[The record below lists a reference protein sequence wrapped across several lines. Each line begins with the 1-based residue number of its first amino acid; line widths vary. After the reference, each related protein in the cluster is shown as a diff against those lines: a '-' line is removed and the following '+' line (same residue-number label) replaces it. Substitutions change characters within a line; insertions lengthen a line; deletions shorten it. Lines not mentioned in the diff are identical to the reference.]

1 MKGVLPIKGASAAS
15 VRNKKA
21 PKELENVLNQYFGYS
36 GFRGKQLEAIEAV
49 LSGRDCFCLM
59 PTGGGK
65 SMCYQIPAL
74 VRTGIVLVISPLIA
88 LMENQVASLKNKG
101 IPAEFLSST
110 QTAHTKQAIHEDL
123 DSGTPSLKLLYVTP
137 ELVATP
143 GFMAKLKKL
152 YHRGLLGLVAIDE
165 AHCISTW
172 GHDFRPSYRKLSSL
186 RKQFPDIPLLALT
199 ATAVPKVQ
207 KDVISSLCLQ
217 NPVILRAS
225 FNRPNIFYEV
235 RYKDLLDDVYS
246 DISNLLK
253 SSGNVCSIIYCL
265 ERAACDDLCMHLSQQ
280 GISSAAYHAGL
291 NSKVR
296 SSVLDDWLSSRTQ
309 VVVATVAFGMGIDR
323 QDVRI
328 VCHFNLPKS
337 MESFYQE
344 SGRAGRDQQPSR
356 SVLYYGLDDR
366 RRMEFILRNTKNKKS
381 QSSSSSNELSEKALA
396 DFSQI
401 VDYCES
407 SSCRRKK
414 IIESFGEKVQP
425 TLCQRSCDACKHPN
439 LVSSRLEELRRVPN
453 CRFNKVSLVFQSSL
467 VNPAHLDTE
476 FWNRED
482 GASISG
488 EDISDS
494 DDGNEVLSNIA
505 ISKIP
510 SKAGLDAKFKA
521 LERAENAYYQGK
533 GQTKQQGGGLV
544 DKKSISQ
551 ALRDACCKRLL
562 GALGQAKLRLG
573 NLPCDETASATH
585 LEKECF
591 KKYEKV
597 GKTFYNSQIAATV
610 RWLSSATFNQMHD
623 RFHFLIDQDTDHG
636 ASSSPDIVPESPP
649 AATEV
654 VGARP
659 GETSNYKTND
669 KPQNIHDLEKMK
681 HSDEL
686 AKTAAASAG
695 NMELPAIPSFR
706 EFLSQKGKDRLK
718 SSSNSSAG
726 SQPSGIRRKSSDL
739 VERQEAS
746 KKMKP

>member
-15 VRNKKA
+15 GREKKA

-110 QTAHTKQAIHEDL
+110 QTSHTKQTIHEDL
-123 DSGTPSLKLLYVTP
+123 DSGKPSLKLLYVTP

-152 YHRGLLGLVAIDE
+152 YHRGLLSLVAIDE

-186 RKQFPDIPLLALT
+186 RKQFADIPLLALT

-217 NPVILRAS
+217 NPLILRAS
-225 FNRPNIFYEV
+225 FNRPNIFYE
-235 RYKDLLDDVYS
+235 
-246 DISNLLK
+246 
-253 SSGNVCSIIYCL
+253 
-265 ERAACDDLCMHLSQQ
+265 
-280 GISSAAYHAGL
+280 AYHAGL

-309 VVVATVAFGMGIDR
+309 VVVATVAFGM
-323 QDVRI
+323 
-328 VCHFNLPKS
+328 
-337 MESFYQE
+337 E

-366 RRMEFILRNTKNKKS
+366 RRMEFILRNTKTKKS

-401 VDYCES
+401 VEYCES

-439 LVSSRLEELRRVPN
+439 LVSSHLEELRRVPN
-453 CRFNKVSLVFQSSL
+453 CRFNKVSPVFQSSL

-482 GASISG
+482 EASISA

-494 DDGNEVLSNIA
+494 DDGNEVVSNIA

-510 SKAGLDAKFKA
+510 SNAALDAKFKA

-533 GQTKQQGGGLV
+533 GQTNQQGGGLV

-551 ALRDACCKRLL
+551 ALRDACWKRLL
-562 GALGQAKLRLG
+562 DALGQAKLRLG
-573 NLPCDETASATH
+573 NLPCDEAASATH
-585 LEKECF
+585 LETECF

-610 RWLSSATFNQMHD
+610 RWLSSATSNQMHD
-623 RFHFLIDQDTDHG
+623 RFHTLIDQATDHSV
-636 ASSSPDIVPESPP
+636 SSSPDIVPESSP
-649 AATEV
+649 APTEV
-654 VGARP
+654 VCARP
-659 GETSNYKTND
+659 GET
-669 KPQNIHDLEKMK
+669 IVHELEKTK
-681 HSDEL
+681 HSDES
-686 AKTAAASAG
+686 AKTIAASAG
-695 NMELPAIPSFR
+695 NVELPTIPSFR
-706 EFLSQKGKDRLK
+706 ECLSQKGKDCKK
-718 SSSNSSAG
+718 SSSDSNAG
-726 SQPSGIRRKSSDL
+726 SQPFGFRRKSTGL
-739 VERQEAS
+739 VEKQETS
-746 KKMKP
+746 KKMKS